1 MIDYNCIEAASY
13 DPMEIFPYLIKLC
26 NFSQIYIFFFHPVY
40 GAKNARENKDLML
53 PWLCAFRQ
61 WELNAPMVKASFC
74 QIKSLIVD
82 IMPKGQRANNCSGLK
97 LPSSTKSSQI
107 DR

>member
-1 MIDYNCIEAASY
+1 MIDYNCIEDASY
-13 DPMEIFPYLIKLC
+13 DPMEIFSYIFKLC
-26 NFSQIYIFFFHPVY
+26 NFSQIYIVFSPCLWC
-40 GAKNARENKDLML
+40 KKCKREQRFDAALAFS
-53 PWLCAFRQ
+53 AFRQ
-61 WELNAPMVKASFC
+61 WELNTPMVKASFC
-74 QIKSLIVD
+74 QIKSLID

>member
-1 MIDYNCIEAASY
+1 MKFLSNLHS
-13 DPMEIFPYLIKLC
+13 
-26 NFSQIYIFFFHPVY
+26 FFHPVY

-74 QIKSLIVD
+74 QIKSLID
-82 IMPKGQRANNCSGLK
+82 IMPKE
-97 LPSSTKSSQI
+97 QI
-107 DR
+107 IALD

>member
-1 MIDYNCIEAASY
+1 MIDYNCIEDASY
-13 DPMEIFPYLIKLC
+13 DPMEIFSYIFKLC
-26 NFSQIYIFFFHPVY
+26 NFSQIYIVFFHPVY

-74 QIKSLIVD
+74 QIKSLID
-82 IMPKGQRANNCSGLK
+82 IMPLIAL
-97 LPSSTKSSQI
+97 
-107 DR
+107 D